1 MPSYSLSILRH
12 DQSSDLFTFD
22 QAKVLI
28 GRESGDVVTRDPKTS
43 GRHGELTFEGGVL
56 RFTDLNSTNGTYRV
70 SGERVVGTIVLTPG
84 TALRIG
90 DTTIAVQAIDSG
102 LGFGPGG
109 TQVMQAPPA
118 AAFADTALATA
129 PAALGQLAPEAPA
142 PPAPGPVAAAPQGA
156 PAPAPQPA
164 PAAAWSG
171 QAASDAFGGAPAA
184 GAPVGQPSPAPSPHP
199 LAAPAPAYA
208 APPLAGSGDGLFDQF
223 KAFLSNAVETYKT
236 QAVDGALTM
245 GLVMLPGAVV
255 GVATGWIPIVGWI
268 LGVLVAL
275 VELAMAPIAAGAMW
289 RWSLAAASGERLT
302 WKQAW
307 GAALK
312 SPVSEWLNIAVMSFV
327 IAVGSMFLL
336 IPGLLVGMFAGPA
349 YLLEKKTFFGANMRS
364 LELVLK
370 DPGRHLGLA
379 LLVLVTV
386 IPVMIVTT
394 IATVILNFVP
404 FIGAAAA
411 QLISVTVLTLLVPF
425 VSLLWASIYFDARQR
440 AEREDAKALYA
451 PIIRSWG
458 NR

>member
-1 MPSYSLSILRH
+1 RRAPDGRARLGPGGRCGGRLGSRTGLRGGSDTVRMRHKGASMPSYSLSILRH

-312 SPVSEWLNIAVMSFV
+312 SPVSEWLNIAVMSLDRKSTRLNSSHVKISYAAFC
-327 IAVGSMFLL
+327 L
-336 IPGLLVGMFAGPA
+336 
-349 YLLEKKTFFGANMRS
+349 KKKSTQVHGNNQ
-364 LELVLK
+364 
-370 DPGRHLGLA
+370 H
-379 LLVLVTV
+379 
-386 IPVMIVTT
+386 IQCVMVCHSDT
-394 IATVILNFVP
+394 
-404 FIGAAAA
+404 
-411 QLISVTVLTLLVPF
+411 S
-425 VSLLWASIYFDARQR
+425 
-440 AEREDAKALYA
+440 
-451 PIIRSWG
+451 
-458 NR
+458 

>member
-12 DQSSDLFTFD
+12 DQSSDLYTFV

-28 GRESGDVVTRDPKTS
+28 GRETGDIVTRDPKTS

-56 RFTDLNSTNGTYRV
+56 HFTDLNSTNGTYRV
-70 SGERVVGTIVLTPG
+70 GGERVVGTIVLTPG

-109 TQVMQAPPA
+109 TQVMERPPA

-129 PAALGQLAPEAPA
+129 PAALAQLALGT
-142 PPAPGPVAAAPQGA
+142 PAPGPAATPNPQGDPA
-156 PAPAPQPA
+156 PLPQQPAPAPSPG
-164 PAAAWSG
+164 PAA
-171 QAASDAFGGAPAA
+171 
-184 GAPVGQPSPAPSPHP
+184 SPQP
-199 LAAPAPAYA
+199 LAAPAPAAYA
-208 APPLAGSGDGLFDQF
+208 APPLAGAGDGLFDTF
-223 KAFLSNAVETYKT
+223 KAFLANAMATYKA
-236 QAVDGALTM
+236 QAVDGALTL
-245 GLVMLPGAVV
+245 GLVMVPGALI

-268 LGVLVAL
+268 LGLLIAL
-275 VELAMAPIAAGAMW
+275 VELAVAPIAAGAMW

-302 WKQAW
+302 WREAW

-312 SPVSEWLNIAVMSFV
+312 NPVSEWLNIAVMSFV
-327 IAVGSMFLL
+327 IAVGTMFL
-336 IPGLLVGMFAGPA
+336 IVPGLLVGMFAGPA

-379 LLVLVTV
+379 LLVMVVV
-386 IPVMIVTT
+386 IPAMILTS
-394 IATVILNFVP
+394 IATVILGFVP
-404 FIGAAAA
+404 LVGGPMA
-411 QLISVTVLTLLVPF
+411 QLVSVAVVTLLFPF

-440 AEREDAKALYA
+440 TEGEDAKALYA
-451 PIIRSWG
+451 PIVRTWTK
-458 NR
+458 R